1 MTIKNMSELEKEM
14 DKKIKAVL
22 DEVSKKVYKQLIKDI
37 KNEVYGPLTRPA
49 RYIRT
54 YDFLNAFQLEKI
66 KGISKEFTRNI
77 IYNWMSMTP
86 PKKNGEASYE
96 KYIHGNA
103 DEGIDRRKDL
113 WWILSNGY
121 DNMMNSEFT
130 KYPKSSGS
138 IDPSESVHPEYIGA
152 MNVQDNNNG
161 YLSLFL
167 AHMERDF
174 RSWAKSAARKQGL
187 TLSK

>member
-22 DEVSKKVYKQLIKDI
+22 DEVSKKVYNQLIKDI
-37 KNEVYGPLTRPA
+37 KNEVYGPSTHPNV
-49 RYIRT
+49 YVRT

-66 KGISKEFTRNI
+66 KGISKEFTRDI
-77 IYNWMSMTP
+77 IYDWMGMTP
-86 PKKNGEASYE
+86 PKKSDTYE

-103 DEGIDRRKDL
+103 DKGIDRRKDL

-121 DNMMNSEFT
+121 DNMMNSEFRT
-130 KYPKSSGS
+130 PNY
-138 IDPSESVHPEYIGA
+138 VGA

-174 RSWAKSAARKQGL
+174 RSWAKSAAKKQGL